1 MLTVEGGDA
10 EMTQQKN
17 SRKGSAVWP
26 MVLSWLSSLI
36 LALLAV
42 FVMLFTTF
50 GNVGYMQS
58 CVKSSGYAQSA
69 YDDMVQDFISYGA
82 ATGFDADVMTGFMSV
97 DQVESD
103 MQDAV
108 AGLYAKTLT
117 YYTRDNIAEAVYSAM
132 EQATADRGITLEGE
146 TKTAVETVAEAV
158 RMEYASYTA
167 VPLVSQLRTLV
178 QKLQKVMVIGLVV
191 SAVLLCAA
199 VVSMLRISRKDARLG
214 ARCLVYALG
223 GAAVVCLVLGVALD
237 RGFRAPDPA
246 GASPAVLRHLGL
258 VPAASPSGQ
267 PGPFSRIRRKATM
280 SNSTVQI
287 LARVLR
293 VLLIF
298 ALLLNVLALLLV
310 PASVMVN
317 AENLFGGAGTFLH
330 DLFHPEA
337 DDVTAAGVSAIF
349 LSWVWIW
356 GEGANALI
364 ALFLVIC
371 GICTAL
377 ILLQGL
383 RVLGT
388 ILQGAP
394 FSTQNA
400 VSLRRAA
407 VCSFCIAGAALLRT
421 IWGLWF
427 YQSLRPL
434 ATYNA
439 LFVPIFT
446 MFGLLCLVMSALFR
460 QATEM
465 KVENDLTI

>member
-158 RMEYASYTA
+158 RMELS
-167 VPLVSQLRTLV
+167 
-178 QKLQKVMVIGLVV
+178 
-191 SAVLLCAA
+191 
-199 VVSMLRISRKDARLG
+199 
-214 ARCLVYALG
+214 
-223 GAAVVCLVLGVALD
+223 
-237 RGFRAPDPA
+237 
-246 GASPAVLRHLGL
+246 
-258 VPAASPSGQ
+258 
-267 PGPFSRIRRKATM
+267 
-280 SNSTVQI
+280 
-287 LARVLR
+287 
-293 VLLIF
+293 LI
-298 ALLLNVLALLLV
+298 
-310 PASVMVN
+310 
-317 AENLFGGAGTFLH
+317 H
-330 DLFHPEA
+330 
-337 DDVTAAGVSAIF
+337 I
-349 LSWVWIW
+349 
-356 GEGANALI
+356 
-364 ALFLVIC
+364 
-371 GICTAL
+371 
-377 ILLQGL
+377 
-383 RVLGT
+383 
-388 ILQGAP
+388 
-394 FSTQNA
+394 
-400 VSLRRAA
+400 
-407 VCSFCIAGAALLRT
+407 
-421 IWGLWF
+421 
-427 YQSLRPL
+427 
-434 ATYNA
+434 
-439 LFVPIFT
+439 
-446 MFGLLCLVMSALFR
+446 
-460 QATEM
+460 
-465 KVENDLTI
+465 

>member
-167 VPLVSQLRTLV
+167 VPLVGQLRTLV

-199 VVSMLRISRKDARLG
+199 VVSMLHISRKDAHLG
-214 ARCLVYALG
+214 ARCLAGQASPLG
-223 GAAVVCLVLGVALD
+223 FGAAAEETARRGKKALQEAKDYFRPELMGRLDDVVLFDPLGPAQLAAIADRLLCELEERAARQGYTLRHTPAAAAALAGDTVPAYGARELRRKVSRAVEQALADRIASGTARPGVLFVAD
-237 RGFRAPDPA
+237 AAPDGHITLTMGDVA
-246 GASPAVLRHLGL
+246 ACAS
-258 VPAASPSGQ
+258 
-267 PGPFSRIRRKATM
+267 
-280 SNSTVQI
+280 
-287 LARVLR
+287 
-293 VLLIF
+293 
-298 ALLLNVLALLLV
+298 
-310 PASVMVN
+310 
-317 AENLFGGAGTFLH
+317 
-330 DLFHPEA
+330 
-337 DDVTAAGVSAIF
+337 
-349 LSWVWIW
+349 
-356 GEGANALI
+356 
-364 ALFLVIC
+364 
-371 GICTAL
+371 
-377 ILLQGL
+377 
-383 RVLGT
+383 
-388 ILQGAP
+388 
-394 FSTQNA
+394 
-400 VSLRRAA
+400 
-407 VCSFCIAGAALLRT
+407 
-421 IWGLWF
+421 
-427 YQSLRPL
+427 
-434 ATYNA
+434 
-439 LFVPIFT
+439 
-446 MFGLLCLVMSALFR
+446 
-460 QATEM
+460 
-465 KVENDLTI
+465 

>member
-1 MLTVEGGDA
+1 M
-10 EMTQQKN
+10 
-17 SRKGSAVWP
+17 
-26 MVLSWLSSLI
+26 LSWLSSLI

-167 VPLVSQLRTLV
+167 VPLVGQLRTLV

-199 VVSMLRISRKDARLG
+199 VVSMLHISRKDAHLG

-223 GAAVVCLVLGVALD
+223 GAAVVCLVLGVGVKPMIGLTRLGIDPPAL
-237 RGFRAPDPA
+237 
-246 GASPAVLRHLGL
+246 
-258 VPAASPSGQ
+258 
-267 PGPFSRIRRKATM
+267 K
-280 SNSTVQI
+280 N
-287 LARVLR
+287 
-293 VLLIF
+293 LLIAYVGGLF
-298 ALLLNVLALLLV
+298 GRFVVMAVIYFVLA
-310 PASVMVN
+310 
-317 AENLFGGAGTFLH
+317 
-330 DLFHPEA
+330 
-337 DDVTAAGVSAIF
+337 I
-349 LSWVWIW
+349 
-356 GEGANALI
+356 
-364 ALFLVIC
+364 
-371 GICTAL
+371 
-377 ILLQGL
+377 
-383 RVLGT
+383 VLGV
-388 ILQGAP
+388 L
-394 FSTQNA
+394 
-400 VSLRRAA
+400 VSRHKKHRA
-407 VCSFCIAGAALLRT
+407 
-421 IWGLWF
+421 
-427 YQSLRPL
+427 
-434 ATYNA
+434 
-439 LFVPIFT
+439 
-446 MFGLLCLVMSALFR
+446 
-460 QATEM
+460 
-465 KVENDLTI
+465 

>member
-17 SRKGSAVWP
+17 SRKGSTVWP

-117 YYTRDNIAEAVYSAM
+117 YYTRDNIAEAVYNAM
-132 EQATADRGITLEGE
+132 EQATADRGITLEGD

-199 VVSMLRISRKDARLG
+199 VVSMLRISRKYARLG
-214 ARCLVYALG
+214 ARCL
-223 GAAVVCLVLGVALD
+223 
-237 RGFRAPDPA
+237 
-246 GASPAVLRHLGL
+246 
-258 VPAASPSGQ
+258 
-267 PGPFSRIRRKATM
+267 
-280 SNSTVQI
+280 
-287 LARVLR
+287 
-293 VLLIF
+293 
-298 ALLLNVLALLLV
+298 
-310 PASVMVN
+310 
-317 AENLFGGAGTFLH
+317 
-330 DLFHPEA
+330 
-337 DDVTAAGVSAIF
+337 
-349 LSWVWIW
+349 
-356 GEGANALI
+356 
-364 ALFLVIC
+364 
-371 GICTAL
+371 
-377 ILLQGL
+377 
-383 RVLGT
+383 
-388 ILQGAP
+388 
-394 FSTQNA
+394 
-400 VSLRRAA
+400 
-407 VCSFCIAGAALLRT
+407 
-421 IWGLWF
+421 
-427 YQSLRPL
+427 
-434 ATYNA
+434 
-439 LFVPIFT
+439 
-446 MFGLLCLVMSALFR
+446 
-460 QATEM
+460 
-465 KVENDLTI
+465 

>member
-132 EQATADRGITLEGE
+132 EQATADRGM
-146 TKTAVETVAEAV
+146 AVETVAEAV

-167 VPLVSQLRTLV
+167 VPLVRQLRTLV

-199 VVSMLRISRKDARLG
+199 VVSMLHISRKDARLG

-223 GAAVVCLVLGVALD
+223 GAAVVCLVLGVGVKPMIGLTRLGIDPPAL
-237 RGFRAPDPA
+237 
-246 GASPAVLRHLGL
+246 
-258 VPAASPSGQ
+258 
-267 PGPFSRIRRKATM
+267 K
-280 SNSTVQI
+280 N
-287 LARVLR
+287 
-293 VLLIF
+293 LLIAYVGGLF
-298 ALLLNVLALLLV
+298 GRFVVMAVIYFVLA
-310 PASVMVN
+310 
-317 AENLFGGAGTFLH
+317 
-330 DLFHPEA
+330 
-337 DDVTAAGVSAIF
+337 I
-349 LSWVWIW
+349 
-356 GEGANALI
+356 
-364 ALFLVIC
+364 
-371 GICTAL
+371 
-377 ILLQGL
+377 
-383 RVLGT
+383 VLGV
-388 ILQGAP
+388 L
-394 FSTQNA
+394 
-400 VSLRRAA
+400 VSRHKKHRA
-407 VCSFCIAGAALLRT
+407 
-421 IWGLWF
+421 
-427 YQSLRPL
+427 
-434 ATYNA
+434 
-439 LFVPIFT
+439 
-446 MFGLLCLVMSALFR
+446 
-460 QATEM
+460 
-465 KVENDLTI
+465 